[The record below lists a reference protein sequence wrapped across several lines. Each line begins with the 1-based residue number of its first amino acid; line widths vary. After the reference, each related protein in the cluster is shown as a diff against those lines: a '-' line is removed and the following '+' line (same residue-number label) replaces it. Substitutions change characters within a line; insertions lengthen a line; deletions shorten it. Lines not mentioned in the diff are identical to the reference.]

1 MKEGFTLFLFD
12 NRILMTSGKRS
23 FIITMLAALLI
34 VSYLYTNDVDHQ
46 PNSSSQVIQAFNN
59 RKSNVQVSGGGEV
72 IKILRDDLQGAKHQR
87 IIVKVDSELTI
98 LIAHNIDL
106 APRLDGLSPGDFLAF
121 FGEYEWNKKGGV
133 VHWTHHDPKKR
144 HPDGW
149 LKFQGRV
156 YQ

>member
-1 MKEGFTLFLFD
+1 
-12 NRILMTSGKRS
+12 MTSRKRS
-23 FIITMLAALLI
+23 FIIAILAALLI
-34 VSYLYTNDVDHQ
+34 VTYLFTSDYDHHSS
-46 PNSSSQVIQAFNN
+46 SSSQVIEAFNN

-72 IKILRDDLQGAKHQR
+72 IKILRDDLKGSKHQR
-87 IIVKVDSELTI
+87 IIVKINSEFTV

-106 APRLDGLSPGDFLAF
+106 APRLDGVSPGDYLAF

-133 VHWTHHDPKKR
+133 IHWTHHDPKKR

-149 LKFQGRV
+149 LKFKGRV